1 MTEVM
6 TKNPV
11 NVFSEIGRLKTIML
25 HRPGKE
31 LENLMPD
38 YLERLLFDDIPFLKD
53 AQEEH
58 DHFAD
63 VLRENGVEVLYLERL
78 AQEAIDEAGVKEEFI
93 DEWIEES
100 GVSSKAIKKVLKEQ
114 LMTMKMLY
122 LFLMNKS

>member
-11 NVFSEIGRLKTIML
+11 NVFSEIGRLKTVIL
-25 HRPGKE
+25 HRPSKE

-38 YLERLLFDDIPFLKD
+38 YLERLLFDDISFLKD
-53 AQEEH
+53 AQKEH

-78 AQEAIDEAGVKEEFI
+78 AQEAIDEAGVKEAF
-93 DEWIEES
+93 IEES

-114 LMTMKMLY
+114 LMNYEDT
-122 LFLMNKS
+122 LFIFDE